1 MLQRP
6 EYGEGHP
13 ERMCCYCG
21 DFADTVDHVP
31 SKVFL
36 DKPYPENLPVVPCCK
51 KCNEQFSL
59 DEEYVAVLFE
69 CVRWQSFDSS
79 QFKRE
84 KVRKIAEHNPAIL
97 NTVRE
102 TVQSMLDDRFSIDPA
117 NARLNKVLTK
127 LIAGHLRFEG
137 LDQLFL
143 HDGLEIY
150 LYQDIHVNQEFY
162 GRFHSPIFSG
172 LLPEVGSRALMALVE
187 YGDAGSIWFTVQPDK
202 YEYCVAPDNSEVRII
217 IQDYYGVRG
226 HIRDLRNNDA
236 HLPSPPIHYQ
246 LA

>member
-21 DFADTVDHVP
+21 DYADTVDHVP

-69 CVRWQSFDSS
+69 SVRWQTFDSN
-79 QFKRE
+79 QFKKE
-84 KVRKIAEHNPAIL
+84 KVRKIVEHNPAIL
-97 NTVRE
+97 QTVRE
-102 TVQSMLDDRFSIDPA
+102 TVLPLLDGHISIDPE

-127 LIAGHLRFEG
+127 LIAGHLCFEG
-137 LDQLFL
+137 LDQWLL
-143 HDGLEIY
+143 HDGLDISF
-150 LYQDIHVNQEFY
+150 YQDVHANQGFY
-162 GRFHSPIFSG
+162 NRFRSPIFSG
-172 LLPEVGSRALMALVE
+172 LLPEVGSRALIALVE
-187 YGDAGSIWFTVQPDK
+187 NGNAGSPWFTVQPGK

-217 IQDYYGVRG
+217 IQDYFGVRG
-226 HIRDLRNNDA
+226 RVKD
-236 HLPSPPIHYQ
+236 
-246 LA
+246 